1 MSKKRHRIKTLG
13 AAYLGALSLL
23 ASSLVTPLSVHAA
36 EQAELDCNTILSTM
50 DDLHLSEDKIL
61 VEVGEFY
68 ELIVE
73 PVEAAKPL
81 GWSINDIEFS
91 DPDLVKRYYGVPEGV
106 TEVTTADGKRPVYD
120 FERIKEGGPT
130 TPEWTPPYKN
140 EEEHA
145 ILLEQTNQ
153 LRVFIEG
160 QKTGSLEIKFE
171 LSNPEWEKSCT
182 HGHAKKLTLTCKT
195 QTVPAGYKAA
205 LRAGLNN
212 GSVQNSQQNF
222 RGWPPAQKAPTQPN
236 VDNQSS
242 ANNTSGNTNG
252 AQGDNQGK
260 DDADNSDNSS
270 DSGDDSDD
278 SHGGG
283 SGNKPDSKPG
293 DSKPDDGKPD
303 DGGSTGNP
311 DIGDPPVAPVDP
323 NKPDDSGD
331 SGNQG
336 NQGDQGNTGD
346 QGGTTTPTDPTDPDD
361 KGDQG
366 GTTTPTDPVNPDD
379 KGDGTGDGDQ
389 GNQGGNDKPDPD
401 DPNNPGSDDPDKP
414 GSDDPDKPDPE
425 DPSNPDKPPVEELK
439 KYDTSTWGFD
449 PDQLSFV
456 YDGQEHHP
464 VLTGV
469 PEEVQ
474 VKVVAAET
482 NAGQYT
488 YRVAFNVP
496 EGYEDVPDM
505 AVDYE
510 ITPLTPEISY
520 KVNPATGELEMT
532 TTGILQEDLDGE
544 IQTSVIDATDTELSV
559 LSVTPGYYNIK
570 TQMKIAEDKKGNYT
584 IPEINQSEYLNVTE
598 SNPWLNFGLEYS
610 EENGQLIVKVNI
622 KDLKIPQVGGYDKV
636 LTGLKLFYDEDRL
649 EYVSQKDGDWSQ
661 YIMDMMSMNRI
672 TAEYNGA
679 VNGGN
684 PLPENSTIAILT
696 FNYKDPNDKA
706 DLVFRTGTFGVR
718 DKNPQ
723 DICPDNNYGQSPQRD
738 FYYQSGGNFVSVA
751 NPTGAVKVDTQVI
764 ESDPMDN
771 AFYKGSESGRDNALT
786 YLQNYVDQTFTSDNN
801 DDEGG
806 GLGGSDDNKGEGEDP
821 DNSGDSGNTSG
832 DNNGEA
838 GDNTGDNQDNQG
850 GSGTSG
856 SSTTG
861 GHPDNAE
868 ADIGDLFDD
877 EDEGTSSTSG
887 GTNSTGSTGNT
898 ENAGS
903 TAGSTSDNAEAEVDI
918 DDLFDDDDTS
928 VSTGANDTATASSGV
943 GEVAATS
950 TIVSD
955 MASSANNINNANIAV
970 DVSTSAQTS
979 APAAASTSIAVPAAT
994 ASPVDTGSISTA
1006 PAPAPTVNASPDVSV
1021 SPAPAESQ
1029 PI

>member
-212 GSVQNSQQNF
+212 GAAQNSQQNF
-222 RGWPPAQKAPTQPN
+222 RGWPPAQKAPMQPN
-236 VDNQSS
+236 VDSQSPNGS
-242 ANNTSGNTNG
+242 SGNTNG
-252 AQGDNQGK
+252 AQGNNQSQ
-260 DDADNSDNSS
+260 DDANNSDNSS

-293 DSKPDDGKPD
+293 DSKPNDGKPD

-311 DIGDPPVAPVDP
+311 DIGDPPVTPVDP

-336 NQGDQGNTGD
+336 NQGNQGDQGDQGNTGD

-366 GTTTPTDPVNPDD
+366 DQGGTTTPTDPANPDD

-510 ITPLTPEISY
+510 ITPLTPEITY
-520 KVNPATGELEMT
+520 VVNPITGILEMT

-559 LSVTPGYYNIK
+559 LSVAPGYYNIK
-570 TQMKIAEDKKGNYT
+570 TQMKIAEDKAGNYT
-584 IPEINQSEYLNVTE
+584 IPEIDQSEYLNVTE

-696 FNYKDPNDKA
+696 FNYKNPEDKA
-706 DLVFRTGTFGVR
+706 DLIFTTGTFGVR
-718 DKNPQ
+718 DSKPQ
-723 DICPDNNYGQSPQRD
+723 DICPDNTYGQSPQRD

-918 DDLFDDDDTS
+918 DDLFGDDD
-928 VSTGANDTATASSGV
+928 AATASSGADK
-943 GEVAATS
+943 VAATS
-950 TIVSD
+950 AIVSD
-955 MASSANNINNANIAV
+955 TASSANNINNANIAV

-979 APAAASTSIAVPAAT
+979 APAPAASTSIAVPAAT